1 MEESQPTD
9 ETGET
14 NETQT
19 SPFGNMLRTGF
30 FRSLAIT
37 VCLLLPLLLS
47 SCVLFTDGA
56 TRLAYDLEAGART
69 LRGLNQE
76 SLEVT
81 HKARSFPD
89 GVKGPYQIE
98 LQESLKHPAEGGSL
112 LVGDLESHNFGNW
125 GYNWSTTYH
134 LNFVRVPK
142 HLIIRKAKAKPTI
155 LLLQKAGDSIDVVSI
170 R

>member
-1 MEESQPTD
+1 
-9 ETGET
+9 
-14 NETQT
+14 
-19 SPFGNMLRTGF
+19 MLRADA
-30 FRSLAIT
+30 FRSLARA
-37 VCLLLPLLLS
+37 VCLLVSLLLS

-56 TRLAYDLEAGART
+56 TRLAYDLEAGARK
-69 LRGLNQE
+69 LRGSNQE

-81 HKARSFPD
+81 HKPRSFPD

-112 LVGDLESHNFGNW
+112 LVSDLESHNFGNW

-142 HLIIRKAKAKPTI
+142 HLIIRKTKDEPAI
-155 LLLQKAGDSIDVVSI
+155 LLLQKAGNSIDVVSI

>member
-1 MEESQPTD
+1 
-9 ETGET
+9 
-14 NETQT
+14 
-19 SPFGNMLRTGF
+19 MLRADS
-30 FRSLAIT
+30 FRPLART
-37 VCLLLPLLLS
+37 VCLLLSLLLS

-56 TRLAYDLEAGART
+56 IRLAYDLEAGART
-69 LRGLNQE
+69 LRGSNQE

-81 HKARSFPD
+81 HKPRSFPD

-112 LVGDLESHNFGNW
+112 LVGNLESHNFGNW

-142 HLIIRKAKAKPTI
+142 RLIIRKAKAEPTI
-155 LLLQKAGDSIDVVSI
+155 LLLQKAGGPIDVVSI
-170 R
+170 H